1 MKSLYKKTNFSTSY
15 FMPPSKH
22 TTVDFP
28 GLKAVAD
35 RRLKFR
41 PKKLGYKMQ
50 EVIDLT
56 GLTRSQIIQLE
67 KCELVKP
74 TREPKNGKR
83 ADVYYPVHE
92 VLKALLISDMR
103 HAKFS
108 LQGKFSLQ
116 QVRQAIAN
124 IDQSGPSFNG
134 NTFLLTNGVT
144 IKIVRGEHDVVDI
157 LRHNRQMWLLVSV
170 DDQIE
175 KLEQLEQKSA

>member
-1 MKSLYKKTNFSTSY
+1 MA
-15 FMPPSKH
+15 PSKH
-22 TTVDFP
+22 AIVDFP

-35 RRLKFR
+35 RLLKFR
-41 PKKLGYKMQ
+41 PEKLGYSMQ
-50 EVIDLT
+50 ELVDLT
-56 GLTRSQIIQLE
+56 GLTRSQILQLE
-67 KCELVKP
+67 KYDLVKP
-74 TREPKNGKR
+74 KRKKHGNR
-83 ADVYYPVHE
+83 ADVSYPVHE

-103 HAKFS
+103 HAKSS

-116 QVRQAIAN
+116 QVRKAISN

-144 IKIVRGEHDVVDI
+144 IKIVRGERDVVDM

-175 KLEQLEQKSA
+175 KLEQKSA